1 MAIENARSIEEI
13 NKLELL
19 LKSGEMGEKIFE

>member
-1 MAIENARSIEEI
+1 LAIENARSIEEI